1 MLRTLFRSSN
11 EPEGQ
16 SSTGKPVGIYL
27 ETLVSK
33 MHGQVGDEQHVGL
46 QAVVGNETLVAS
58 VINDE
63 TENVAPKPCHSE
75 QEEGNPM

>member
-1 MLRTLFRSSN
+1 
-11 EPEGQ
+11 
-16 SSTGKPVGIYL
+16 
-27 ETLVSK
+27 

-46 QAVVGNETLVAS
+46 QAVVGNETIVAS

-75 QEEGNPM
+75 QEKGNPM